1 MKHMKEN
8 EKLNTFQKVKIGE
21 YILDSIDNKN
31 PFGSIYLDNI
41 NSWNDLKNKN
51 IYLNILDQNFE
62 NSLQKIKSVL
72 IENFL
77 KKNYII
83 LRIESQNSSVA
94 FYVNNL
100 PNIVYDEYSIAQIL
114 VNNIDFIDST
124 GAPEFNAKYNLTYFL
139 NDPSKEKNITNTP
152 ITNVSSNSY
161 NTFSL
166 DTKVEKPVGNKVS
179 ERKFPPV
186 PEVPPGTAE
195 FINKPS
201 KRTYND
207 ALLKDNVNNNDNK
220 KKNRK
225 KKFINYHKLTIFIFV
240 LIFLF
245 ILFLIYQYINA
256 KPILPVPNQINN
268 LPISNIAPQDLREIV
283 IITTTEC

>member
-1 MKHMKEN
+1 MKEN
-8 EKLNTFQKVKIGE
+8 DKLNTFQKVKIGE
-21 YILDSIDNKN
+21 YILDNIVNKN

-83 LRIESQNSSVA
+83 LRLESKNSSVA

-100 PNIVYDEYSIAQIL
+100 PNIVYEEYSIAQIL
-114 VNNIDFIDST
+114 VNNTDFIDYI
-124 GAPEFNAKYNLTYFL
+124 GVPEFNTKYNLTYFL

-152 ITNVSSNSY
+152 NTNLPSNVY

-166 DTKVEKPVGNKVS
+166 DTKVQKPVGKKFS
-179 ERKFPPV
+179 EKKYPSV

-195 FINKPS
+195 FINNPS

-207 ALLKDNVNNNDNK
+207 ALLKDNVNNNDLK

-225 KKFINYHKLTIFIFV
+225 NKFINYRKLSIFIFV
-240 LIFLF
+240 LSFLF
-245 ILFLIYQYINA
+245 ILFFLLLI
-256 KPILPVPNQINN
+256 
-268 LPISNIAPQDLREIV
+268 
-283 IITTTEC
+283 